1 MRLAALSLTSVR
13 SYPALAL
20 ELGPGLTVVCGEN
33 GQGKSNLLEAC
44 YLLALGRSYRA
55 ASDRDLIAWEAVSGG
70 TAALIAARIERAGG
84 PLDAR
89 VGLEASGEANVHK
102 RVRVN
107 GVAKRAADLVGAL
120 AAVLFSAD
128 DLALVSGAP
137 AGRRR
142 YLDVLLAQA
151 SHPYLRSLQ
160 HYQRVLTQRN
170 ALLKGLR
177 EGRAGEAEL
186 AYWDDALTTGA
197 ASLLAARHGAVTR
210 LAPLAAEAYARLA
223 GDGRAF
229 SVTYVGTVPFA
240 GDAPTPADAAAALAG
255 SRGQERARGMTV
267 VGPHRDDLRLSLD
280 GVEMARHASRGQQ
293 RLAALALRLAEGR
306 WLAERRGE
314 QPVVLLDDVLS
325 ELDAQRRA
333 QVLEEVAGADQ
344 VIVTTAD
351 LGLVPEA
358 ALSGARVLRVMG
370 GALREG

>member
-1 MRLAALSLTSVR
+1 VHLVALSLNAIR
-13 SYPALAL
+13 SYPALVL
-20 ELGPGLTVVCGEN
+20 DLGPGLTVVCGEN

-55 ASDRDLIAWEAVSGG
+55 SSDRDLIAWQAVSTG

-84 PLDAR
+84 PLEAR
-89 VGLEASGEANVHK
+89 VGLEAAGEANVTK
-102 RVRVN
+102 RVRLN
-107 GVAKRAADLVGAL
+107 GVAKRTVDLVGAL

-128 DLALVSGAP
+128 DLALVAGPP

-151 SHPYLRSLQ
+151 SPAYVRALQ

-170 ALLKGLR
+170 ALLRGLR
-177 EGRAGEAEL
+177 EGRARVDEL
-186 AYWDDALTTGA
+186 AFWDGA
-197 ASLLAARHGAVTR
+197 LAADAAVLLDARHRAMER
-210 LAPLAAEAYARLA
+210 LAPLAAEAYGRLA
-223 GDGRAF
+223 GDGRSF
-229 SVTYVGTVPFA
+229 SLSYATTVPYA
-240 GDAPTPADAAAALAG
+240 GEVPTAADATVALEAAH
-255 SRGQERARGMTV
+255 GQERARGMTV
-267 VGPHRDDLRLSLD
+267 VGPHRDDLHLALD

-325 ELDAQRRA
+325 ELDPRRRA

-351 LGLVPEA
+351 LALVPQEA
-358 ALSGARVLRVMG
+358 LAAARVLRVVDG
-370 GALREG
+370 SLLEG